1 MTITEN
7 KSANSL
13 ELVIGGRLDT
23 GTAPELEAKLKQIA
37 KDTQTLYLN
46 LANVQYISS
55 AGLRVVLLAHKL
67 MLPTGG
73 KMIIRQPSAFAKQVL
88 EATGMDSIHP
98 REHDRHRRKPKRHD
112 DLQRRCANSVYPH
125 AGLGG
130 PLANH
135 HLFVFQ
141 NRGQRLRGA

>member
-7 KSANSL
+7 KTANSL
-13 ELVIGGRLDT
+13 ELVISGRLDT

-46 LANVQYISS
+46 LQNIQYISS

-73 KMIIRQPSAFAKQVL
+73 KMIIRSPSAFCKQVL
-88 EATGMDSIHP
+88 EATGMYSILTV
-98 REHDRHRRKPKRHD
+98 E
-112 DLQRRCANSVYPH
+112 
-125 AGLGG
+125 
-130 PLANH
+130 
-135 HLFVFQ
+135 
-141 NRGQRLRGA
+141 

>member
-7 KSANSL
+7 KSSNSL
-13 ELVIGGRLDT
+13 ELVISGRLDT

-46 LANVQYISS
+46 LQNIQYISS

-73 KMIIRQPSAFAKQVL
+73 KMIIRSPSVFAKQVL
-88 EATGMDSIHP
+88 EATGMDSILTV
-98 REHDRHRRKPKRHD
+98 E
-112 DLQRRCANSVYPH
+112 
-125 AGLGG
+125 G
-130 PLANH
+130 
-135 HLFVFQ
+135 
-141 NRGQRLRGA
+141 

>member
-7 KSANSL
+7 KTANSL

-23 GTAPELEAKLKQIA
+23 GTAPELEAKLKQVS

-46 LANVQYISS
+46 LQNIQYISS

-73 KMIIRQPSAFAKQVL
+73 KMIIRSPSAFCKQVL
-88 EATGMDSIHP
+88 EATGMDSILTV
-98 REHDRHRRKPKRHD
+98 E
-112 DLQRRCANSVYPH
+112 
-125 AGLGG
+125 G
-130 PLANH
+130 
-135 HLFVFQ
+135 
-141 NRGQRLRGA
+141 

>member
-1 MTITEN
+1 MTLTEN
-7 KSANSL
+7 KSATSL

-73 KMIIRQPSAFAKQVL
+73 KMIIRQPSAFCKQVL
-88 EATGMDSIHP
+88 EATGMDSILTV
-98 REHDRHRRKPKRHD
+98 E
-112 DLQRRCANSVYPH
+112 
-125 AGLGG
+125 
-130 PLANH
+130 
-135 HLFVFQ
+135 
-141 NRGQRLRGA
+141 

>member
-13 ELVIGGRLDT
+13 ELVISGRLDT

-46 LANVQYISS
+46 LANIQYISS

-73 KMIIRQPSAFAKQVL
+73 KMIIRSPSAFCKQVL
-88 EATGMDSIHP
+88 SATGMDSILTV
-98 REHDRHRRKPKRHD
+98 E
-112 DLQRRCANSVYPH
+112 
-125 AGLGG
+125 
-130 PLANH
+130 
-135 HLFVFQ
+135 
-141 NRGQRLRGA
+141 